1 MKLVRWVQRI
11 ARIDIRFAVTRAG
24 GDPRYIKRSL
34 GVTWMQWIARDCTE
48 VHLQHPRDQLV
59 VGPRRLGKLHARS
72 TLPGS

>member
-48 VHLQHPRDQLV
+48 VGGIASHNRWW
-59 VGPRRLGKLHARS
+59 RFCAA
-72 TLPGS
+72 